1 MSRANA
7 ELMRV
12 YRGQATRGETYDYF
26 KSKGPAQV
34 SPADSGSPRAA
45 RRRERLQGPSNA
57 REPVQPVP
65 EQPGPG
71 RQRQPIPPSDQ
82 QELLD
87 NAPLQ
92 PGSVPLVRP
101 VNAPPRAGRDL

>member
-1 MSRANA
+1 M
-7 ELMRV
+7 
-12 YRGQATRGETYDYF
+12 
-26 KSKGPAQV
+26 

-45 RRRERLQGPSNA
+45 RRQERLQGPSNA
-57 REPVQPVP
+57 REPALPVP
-65 EQPGPG
+65 ELPEPG
-71 RQRQPIPPSDQ
+71 RQLPPTRPSDQ

-92 PGSVPLVRP
+92 PGSVPPEPPASVPHSPGSVPLVRP

>member
-1 MSRANA
+1 M
-7 ELMRV
+7 
-12 YRGQATRGETYDYF
+12 
-26 KSKGPAQV
+26 

-65 EQPGPG
+65 EQPGPV

-92 PGSVPLVRP
+92 PGSVPPEPPASVPHSPGSVRLVRP